1 MERRGGGGGG
11 RFIQSQRSADET
23 RRRNGKHVFMK
34 EVARGKER
42 ESPEV
47 CISLRIKDGDHARR
61 FTFFGSSV
69 YRHKV
74 TLSR

>member
-1 MERRGGGGGG
+1 
-11 RFIQSQRSADET
+11 
-23 RRRNGKHVFMK
+23 MK